1 LAILYQPIRSRFCLV
16 DIVAFY
22 TQNRKQ
28 IARIFR
34 QSALG
39 KRDKAKRDK
48 YIEYMVEKSFDR
60 QLPKID
66 IEGLKIEF
74 ATMMANRAGAAVQPG
89 GSPAAPQSTAIDK
102 PTAETDNPAYHTDE
116 MRLPPSAWLAG

>member
-1 LAILYQPIRSRFCLV
+1 LAGILYQSQSEADFALV

-34 QSALG
+34 LSALG
-39 KRDKAKRDK
+39 KRDKAKRDR

-66 IEGLKIEF
+66 IEGLQDRIRYDDGE
-74 ATMMANRAGAAVQPG
+74 
-89 GSPAAPQSTAIDK
+89 
-102 PTAETDNPAYHTDE
+102 
-116 MRLPPSAWLAG
+116 